1 MDALRKGLGN
11 HQYVRAARRSTE
23 DTPAIGAEMFAQ
35 LPQIGEGILCRMDTE
50 IGARLAGV
58 WCALFRTAL
67 VEQDDVMPRQ
77 MTRLR

>member
-1 MDALRKGLGN
+1 
-11 HQYVRAARRSTE
+11 
-23 DTPAIGAEMFAQ
+23 MFAQ

-50 IGARLAGV
+50 VGARLAGV